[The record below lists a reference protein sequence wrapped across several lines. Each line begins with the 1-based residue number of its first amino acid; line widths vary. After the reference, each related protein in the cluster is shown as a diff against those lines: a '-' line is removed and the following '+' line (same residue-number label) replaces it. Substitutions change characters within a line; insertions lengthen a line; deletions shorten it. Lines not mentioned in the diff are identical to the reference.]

1 MNLSK
6 NEIDFVLLVYKSPGC
21 KLNGGEAFCEEND
34 LAVPLWKKPE
44 ALGLIE
50 CVGSYKW
57 MPTPKLEKIIVDAL
71 SNVPDVDA
79 FIFQPC

>member
-6 NEIDFVLLVYKSPGC
+6 NEIDFVLMVYKSPGC
-21 KLNGGEAFCEEND
+21 KLNGGEAFCEEHD
-34 LAVPLWKKPE
+34 SSVPLWKKPE

-50 CVGSYKW
+50 YVGSHKW
-57 MPTPKLEKIIVDAL
+57 VSTLKLEKIIVDAL

-79 FIFQPC
+79 FFEPC